1 MGLFDTVFR
10 GSDEMYAK
18 AEADVN
24 AVVAELGEDAPM
36 KLPDTAYYLACIYS
50 YLGIKVTT
58 LGELKAALPAVRA
71 MMTREHKTKDIFTSG
86 VGTAIAAEIIEACK
100 YARCENPY
108 EGTIYHGHFSDAEPA
123 REDA

>member
-10 GSDEMYAK
+10 GSDEMFAK

-50 YLGIKVTT
+50 
-58 LGELKAALPAVRA
+58 
-71 MMTREHKTKDIFTSG
+71 
-86 VGTAIAAEIIEACK
+86 
-100 YARCENPY
+100 
-108 EGTIYHGHFSDAEPA
+108 
-123 REDA
+123 